1 MDIATALDIPLDG
14 EQELKFNAL
23 KELHGKKIKSLI
35 TSLDIKDKEMAKL
48 RVMGKDNRLAQ
59 MVQILKNKLREQEL
73 ITDVVK
79 EELTKKSDMTADE
92 VSEYIIRKTLGGP
105 KRFRPLTREE
115 MELKIN
121 ELDKILIKKE
131 KIIKNNISSSSN
143 ISLNGNVKGDGSTK
157 ASPRP
162 INNNINKNNKSNS
175 LLSSEEI
182 TKMANLVDEV
192 SSLKSI
198 IQVKDNLIENHKG
211 EVSRLRSRNAE
222 LRIVDEDEKF
232 KEESSREIRE
242 SYERL
247 SKELDE
253 TTHRLAELMEE
264 NMQLRAEQN
273 LDMEQQQ
280 LEAEGLQEQCS
291 RLLKQNSS
299 LLQQMAELEIEVERA
314 ISESAAIGS
323 THAHLESNDQR
334 KVETIHTLEQK
345 ITRIQ
350 AKLTKSEEKN
360 KALQIEVTQ
369 VDELKT
375 KLRETNIQYISQL
388 KDMKRVLEEKDAK
401 VRNSTAA
408 ANSPVAS
415 PIKKSNVQDDKTLL
429 LQAQREIEWLKKEIS
444 SIQSQPTT
452 KKLNKRKENI
462 NTLPNVEIL
471 NLIYSLMDYSTD
483 TLRMSID
490 SGFAPN
496 LSLPPSQLNQS
507 LERIC
512 KLEIGG
518 TQLALKIENFTI
530 FLEGFERAVNGG
542 DDELIIVKE
551 N

>member
-14 EQELKFNAL
+14 EQEVKFNAL

-35 TSLDIKDKEMAKL
+35 TSLDIKDKEIAKL

-59 MVQILKNKLREQEL
+59 MVQILKNKIREQEL

-92 VSEYIIRKTLGGP
+92 VNEYIIRKTLGGP

-121 ELDKILIKKE
+121 ELEKIIIKKD
-131 KIIKNNISSSSN
+131 KIIKNTSSN
-143 ISLNGNVKGDGSTK
+143 VSLDGSGKDGVGVISAKT
-157 ASPRP
+157 SPRP
-162 INNNINKNNKSNS
+162 NNSDKNSKLT

-182 TKMANLVDEV
+182 TKMANLVEEV

-198 IQVKDNLIENHKG
+198 INVKDNLIENHKS

-222 LRIVDEDEKF
+222 LRVVDEDEKF

-247 SKELDE
+247 SKELDD

-273 LDMEQQQ
+273 LEMEQQQ

-299 LLQQMAELEIEVERA
+299 LLQQMAELEIEVEKA

-360 KALQIEVTQ
+360 KLLQIEVTQ

-388 KDMKRVLEEKDAK
+388 KDMKRLLQEKDAK
-401 VRNSTAA
+401 VI
-408 ANSPVAS
+408 NSPVNS
-415 PIKKSNVQDDKTLL
+415 PVKKNNNGQDDKTLL

-452 KKLNKRKENI
+452 KILNKTKENI
-462 NTLPNVEIL
+462 NTLPNIEIM
-471 NLIYSLMDYSTD
+471 NFIYSLIDYSTD

-496 LSLPPSQLNQS
+496 LSLPPSQLNQAM
-507 LERIC
+507 ERIC

-518 TQLALKIENFTI
+518 PQLALKIENYTI

-542 DDELIIVKE
+542 DDELIIVK
-551 N
+551 